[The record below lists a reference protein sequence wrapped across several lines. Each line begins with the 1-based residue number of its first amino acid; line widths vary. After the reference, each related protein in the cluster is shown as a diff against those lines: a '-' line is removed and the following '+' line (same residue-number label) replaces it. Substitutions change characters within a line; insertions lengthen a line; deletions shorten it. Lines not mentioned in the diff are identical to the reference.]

1 MNTKNKLKWQTEE
14 DCKKRKPRSKC
25 EKIKER
31 KKEQSVPNQSIRNPK
46 TVTKIRS
53 HTANLLRQFLRK
65 RTVNWT
71 LPKMHF
77 YLSTEEYYV
86 SFIFFLALE

>member
-14 DCKKRKPRSKC
+14 DCKTRKPRSKC

-31 KKEQSVPNQSIRNPK
+31 KKEQSVPNQSSRKQK
-46 TVTKIRS
+46 TVTKIGPNI
-53 HTANLLRQFLRK
+53 ANLLRQFLK
-65 RTVNWT
+65 KHTVNWT
-71 LPKMHF
+71 LPKMQL